1 MSIIKP
7 PYRQLLSSGP
17 LPVVI
22 GTRMPVVIDTRMP
35 VVISTCMPVVIGGR
49 TRIANNNSEGV
60 WQLKQVD
67 NNIITKWG
75 VAEPKQKV
83 IVRLES
89 MLRLLLYLKLEFR

>member
-22 GTRMPVVIDTRMP
+22 GTRMPVVISTRMP
-35 VVISTCMPVVIGGR
+35 VVIGNLMPVVIGTRMPVVIGTR

-75 VAEPKQKV
+75 LAEPKQKV
-83 IVRLES
+83 IV
-89 MLRLLLYLKLEFR
+89 